1 MKQYRS
7 WEQSEKSKQRDIALL
22 GEDLYNKIMLI
33 HEADISAH

>member
-1 MKQYRS
+1 MKPYRS
-7 WEQSEKSKQRDIALL
+7 WEQSEKSKQRDITLL